1 MISDTSLK
9 NPVSEQIANRLLGG
23 HQKGVPSAWQE
34 SHEDSLSLLSQ
45 HPVCARLDFQQWQLS
60 KHSITL

>member
-34 SHEDSLSLLSQ
+34 SHEDSLSLLLQ
-45 HPVCARLDFQQWQLS
+45 HPVCARLDFQQ
-60 KHSITL
+60 